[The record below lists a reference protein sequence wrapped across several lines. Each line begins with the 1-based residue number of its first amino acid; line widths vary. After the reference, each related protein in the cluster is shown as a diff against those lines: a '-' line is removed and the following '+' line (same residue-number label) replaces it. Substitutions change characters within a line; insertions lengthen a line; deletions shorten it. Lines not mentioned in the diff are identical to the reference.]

1 MTNFQHLW
9 DYEPASMNHWVPN
22 YGQFSQQ
29 YFYYAI
35 KSCMNS
41 TAKFSGFKKNVG
53 PPYYHFSADYD
64 PLDKNEYLLSKDVD
78 IDALKGRNKGV
89 ALVETPHH

>member
-1 MTNFQHLW
+1 MSCFQHLW

-35 KSCMNS
+35 KSNMNA

-53 PPYYHFSADYD
+53 PPYYQFSAQYD

-78 IDALKGRNKGV
+78 IDAIKSRNTGK
-89 ALVETPHH
+89 ALVETHH